1 MRCGCRNTSRI
12 DDSCD
17 AHYTVASDCLHAL
30 RPRSAPSES
39 SPAICRW
46 RFVGRSSQSKTRTA
60 ECYGT
65 ASRSEQDKDSS
76 SKLIIFKSTSS
87 KLNPDPAR
95 YRSRFRT
102 DPQSPFHECV
112 RSPTVRE
119 GNNL

>member
-30 RPRSAPSES
+30 RPSER

-46 RFVGRSSQSKTRTA
+46 RLVGRSNQSKTRTA

-65 ASRSEQDKDSS
+65 ASRSERDKDSP
-76 SKLIIFKSTSS
+76 SKLIIFKSTFAQVESIPVS
-87 KLNPDPAR
+87 V
-95 YRSRFRT
+95 SRVCQKPER
-102 DPQSPFHECV
+102 
-112 RSPTVRE
+112 
-119 GNNL
+119 